1 MKTYTAQV
9 NSHGNII
16 VCGDTV
22 PRNSYRIVLTGTYQE
37 CLDYKNEPWNHIKQV
52 GKGIYLLTS

>member
-16 VCGDTV
+16 VCGDKIA
-22 PRNSYRIVLTGTYQE
+22 RNSYKIVMIGTYQE
-37 CLDYKNEPWNHIKQV
+37 CLDYKAQN
-52 GKGIYLLTS
+52 